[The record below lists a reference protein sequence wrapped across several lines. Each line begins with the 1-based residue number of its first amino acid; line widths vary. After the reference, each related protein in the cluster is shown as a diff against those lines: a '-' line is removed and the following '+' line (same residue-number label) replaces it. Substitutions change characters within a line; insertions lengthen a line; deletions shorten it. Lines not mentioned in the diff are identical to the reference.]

1 MAIHAR
7 SVSTAGRMPAVLV
20 AALLAVAC
28 GAENPTNLVRDVAT
42 EVKDKPR
49 VQLIVKISGE
59 QPTAEELQLR
69 RSLEDQIDNERIGR
83 LISSGAGSGQ
93 MDIIVEVDNTADG
106 ITQLR
111 KIALDAGVLKQASF
125 KVLPSEPDK

>member
-1 MAIHAR
+1 MAINAR
-7 SVSTAGRMPAVLV
+7 SVTLAGF
-20 AALLAVAC
+20 LLVAC
-28 GAENPTNLVRDVAT
+28 GGDDPTNLVRDVAA

-59 QPTAEELQLR
+59 QPTPDEVQLC
-69 RSLEDQIDNERIGR
+69 RSLEDRIDNERIGR

-93 MDIIVEVDNTADG
+93 MDITVEVDKTADA

-111 KIALDAGVLKQASF
+111 KIVLDAGVLKQSSF

>member
-7 SVSTAGRMPAVLV
+7 SLT
-20 AALLAVAC
+20 LAVFLILGC

-125 KVLPSEPDK
+125 RVAER